1 MINRKFQ
8 KAVSKF
14 LVTCFM
20 TMSIM
25 PYIPAYASELDAYS
39 GSDNM
44 EIATSSNA
52 RKVEESQ
59 ASKLIIQN
67 NPSNNEIQEWL
78 DNTQDPT
85 DITLPFTL
93 KGVKYLDDGNATP
106 VQEQYS
112 LDGEDASG
120 FEFKV
125 LIRDLEGNRIVED
138 TVLSDE
144 EKINYETYDINLNQ
158 IYRVDVSEIPDTKDC
173 DDKVYQYDDSVYTF
187 YLLAT
192 TYDVMDQIYGTMP
205 SSIANDPEY
214 VIAVKEYE
222 WSGWFE
228 SDYDD
233 DAKIWYLDYVD
244 FYNRVREAVKFRFEG
259 EKSFTINDKIAD
271 PSKFEFKIEKMQA
284 NQDKFSVDYKIEK
297 ANNGIDNNKIESDEV
312 SCDKDGAIDY
322 PIYKIPKVQYEESY
336 FCIYESTKQPSDT
349 STHMYDYDD
358 TVYEY
363 IVAWID
369 EIEEYGMIEEYEPSL
384 YYGIITD
391 DGISDPIK
399 AELDD
404 DGIYVIPDNDFTNK
418 EYVQGAGVKLSG
430 QVDYKINGE
439 KADASAFQYRLT
451 GWPGTN
457 GYIDL
462 VCDEDGN
469 IQFPDSM
476 FIGFDAETNNTI
488 TVFQTTKQ
496 PDDTENVI
504 YSYDPSVYQFRLA
517 FVTKEMAVSYG
528 IDETKLSEIDADY
541 VLVYKDYKDLIWKM
555 ADLIDGDFVISDI
568 DFTNRCD
575 NKETDRYT
583 VQFNTNG
590 GGCLPAYTDIKKGNR
605 IDKPSSPIKEGYE
618 FVGWFKDKDLS
629 TEWDFESDTVTSNI
643 VLYAKWNKKE
653 SSGNNST
660 INGSSSGGGGSHSSS
675 GSVSVVKDPGWF
687 KNNGIWYY
695 KDYKTNALKK
705 GWHLDPDDNYWYYLD
720 LNDGHMY
727 IGWNQIDGK
736 WYYFNP
742 EELAPNQTWFI
753 NSNGRWY
760 YNNTNK
766 TKPFGSMYA
775 NENTPDGFRVNE
787 KGEWAQ

>member
-1 MINRKFQ
+1 MINRKFL
-8 KAVSKF
+8 KAASK
-14 LVTCFM
+14 LLATCFI

-39 GSDNM
+39 GTDNM

-52 RKVEESQ
+52 RKVEEPQ

-125 LIRDLEGNRIVED
+125 LIRDLEGNKIVED

-205 SSIANDPEY
+205 SSVANDPEY

-259 EKSFTINDKIAD
+259 EKRFTINDKIAD

-369 EIEEYGMIEEYEPSL
+369 EIEEYGMIEEYEPAL